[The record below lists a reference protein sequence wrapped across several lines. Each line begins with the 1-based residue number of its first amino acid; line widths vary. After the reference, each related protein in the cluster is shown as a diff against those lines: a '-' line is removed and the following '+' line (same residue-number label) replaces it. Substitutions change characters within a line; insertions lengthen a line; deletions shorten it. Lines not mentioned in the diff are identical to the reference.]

1 MSTWPGPACSSSTAR
16 RAQGGFVCKHMGAA
30 LPVHL
35 EIMLALD
42 GAEKM
47 RAARPAKP
55 TPHPAFDDADDP
67 DLDINNWQ

>member
-1 MSTWPGPACSSSTAR
+1 
-16 RAQGGFVCKHMGAA
+16 MGAA

-55 TPHPAFDDADDP
+55 TPQPAFDDADDP